1 MTTAAPVRYDIDV
14 EDVEYLRH
22 AEKPLLA
29 RVFRPRGAGPFP
41 AIVDLHGGAWC
52 RGDRKDD
59 SAICEALARAGVLVA
74 ALDFR
79 MPPDATYPVS
89 LADAHYGVRWLKSQA
104 AALRVRADRVGVMG
118 ISSGGQQAMILAMR
132 PSDPRYAAL
141 PLAGTTGIDAT
152 VQCAVLCWPVIDP
165 LGRYH
170 YAKKL
175 QAGGKPY
182 PDVVDRVLPDHDRY
196 WLTEDAMAE
205 ASPTRALER
214 GERGPTPPVLYVQG
228 TDDLA
233 HPRPDLDRF
242 VAAYRKAG
250 GSLDL
255 HLVDG
260 VGEAFIKKDPAAPS
274 SLAAIDTIV
283 DWVRRTLR

>member
-1 MTTAAPVRYDIDV
+1 MTTAASTRYEIDV

-22 AEKPLLA
+22 SAKPLLA
-29 RVFRPRGAGPFP
+29 RIFRPRGAGPFP

-79 MPPDATYPVS
+79 MPPDATYPGS

-104 AALRVRADRVGVMG
+104 TALRLRADRVGVMG
-118 ISSGGQQAMILAMR
+118 ISSGGQQAMTLAMR
-132 PSDPRYAAL
+132 PRDPRYAAL
-141 PLAGTTGIDAT
+141 PLAGHPAIDAT

-260 VGEAFIKKDPAAPS
+260 VGEAFIKKDPGAPT
-274 SLAAIDTIV
+274 SLAAIDRIV
-283 DWVRRTLR
+283 DWVRSTLQ